1 VLHQG
6 AIVERGSHHELIR
19 LSGQYARL
27 VGQQLDRAAENM
39 LTEDGT
45 GDDDDAAEGTVPT
58 RSRM

>member
-1 VLHQG
+1 M
-6 AIVERGSHHELIR
+6 ERGSHHELIR
-19 LSGQYARL
+19 LGGQYARL

-58 RSRM
+58 RSRI